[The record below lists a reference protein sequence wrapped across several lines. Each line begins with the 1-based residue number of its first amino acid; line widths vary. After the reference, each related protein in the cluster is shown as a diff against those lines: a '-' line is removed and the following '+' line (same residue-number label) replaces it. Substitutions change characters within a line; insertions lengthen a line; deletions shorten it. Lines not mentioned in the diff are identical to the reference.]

1 MNEFDTIV
9 FDQLDAFTPELDR
22 WPDWLDVLR
31 RARRSRTHRLLVAVA
46 AAIAVLG
53 SAAAVTA
60 ALGGF
65 DRWLAGEPGRPA
77 SNAVQERFQQ
87 ANEQSLAAF
96 PKDTKLRELIQ
107 TEVDDKRYA
116 LYGFRSG
123 SSLCLRLDA
132 VTLNR
137 SIGPTCAPVAKV
149 RNSPA
154 PLVAIVGNSGF
165 QTQHGR
171 PGAAISFGLVAD
183 GVTRVD
189 VSAVDGT
196 HRALIG
202 GNAYLWL
209 QREPNSGQRVLRL
222 TAVRG
227 TGARVTLP
235 ITTSF
240 GLFGA
245 ESSSPA
251 RSLRGP
257 SRVERRIPNPTVGW
271 FVRGER
277 RGFSL
282 GEVERGSP
290 LDRTSPT
297 SDRATR
303 LVKPDPDSNALV
315 GLSGHWCLLFFERGG
330 PSTSCTPGRE
340 FWARGPLNL
349 LLSGENDEFVRVSGV
364 AADGVRR
371 VVLFLAGGER
381 QRAALRDNLFTAL
394 VAQAEFPIRVVAY
407 DSRDRV
413 VGVQTWRW
421 NFGATIPKQAA
432 RTLRPVLHVKGPKGA
447 MAVAHVGRKVH
458 GYRCWRVDFSTGQAP
473 GGCLPPIGSGPSI
486 WVDLVQPAGR
496 DLFVIGHVF
505 AGVTSVRVKFANGD
519 VIRTKS
525 ASGLF
530 VFAIPRPQLGP
541 QRRAAYAVG
550 YTTEGHR
557 VQQQGFVFSTSG

>member
-9 FDQLDAFTPELDR
+9 FDQLDVFTPELDR

-31 RARRSRTHRLLVAVA
+31 RARKWRTRRLLVTVA
-46 AAIAVLG
+46 AGIAVLG

-65 DRWLAGEPGRPA
+65 DRWLLGVPGRPA
-77 SNAVQERFQQ
+77 SRAVQERFER

-96 PKDTKLRELIQ
+96 PKDTKLRELIR
-107 TEVDDKRYA
+107 TEVDGKRYV

-123 SSLCLRLDA
+123 GSLCLRLDA
-132 VTLNR
+132 VTLGRN
-137 SIGPTCAPVAKV
+137 IGPTCAPVSKV
-149 RNSPA
+149 RDSPA
-154 PLVAIVGNSGF
+154 PLLAVVSNTGF

-171 PGAAISFGLVAD
+171 PGATVSFGLVAD

-222 TAVRG
+222 TAVRRS
-227 TGARVTLP
+227 GARVTVP
-235 ITTSF
+235 IATSF
-240 GLFGA
+240 GFFAA
-245 ESSSPA
+245 EAAPA
-251 RSLRGP
+251 RSPRGP
-257 SRVERRIPNPTVGW
+257 SRVETRIPNPTVGW
-271 FVRGER
+271 FIRGER

-282 GEVERGSP
+282 GEVEKGAP
-290 LDRTSPT
+290 LGRTSPT
-297 SDRATR
+297 SDRASR

-315 GLSGHWCLLFFERGG
+315 GLSGRWCLLFYERGG
-330 PSTSCTPGRE
+330 PSTACSPGRD

-349 LLSGENDEFVRVSGV
+349 LLSSENDEFVRVSGV

-371 VVLFLAGGER
+371 VVLFLAGGEK
-381 QRAALRDNLFTAL
+381 QRAPMRDNLFTAL
-394 VAQAEFPIRVVAY
+394 VAQAEFPVRVVAY

-421 NFGATIPKQAA
+421 NFGVTVPKQAT
-432 RTLRPVLHVKGPKGA
+432 RTLRPVLRVTGPKGTT
-447 MAVAHVGRKVH
+447 AVARVGRKVR
-458 GYRCWRVDFSTGQAP
+458 GYRCWRVDFITGQAP
-473 GGCLPPIGSGPSI
+473 GGCLPRIGSGPSI

-505 AGVTSVRVKFANGD
+505 GRVERVRLEFANGD
-519 VIRTKS
+519 VMRTKP

-530 VFAIPRPQLGP
+530 VFAIPRAQLGP
-541 QRRAAYAVG
+541 QRRAAYVAAYSSKG
-550 YTTEGHR
+550 DR
-557 VQQQGFVFSTSG
+557 IQQQGVVFSTSR